1 MMTKYIFRGHI
12 VFKQCDLFII
22 LGKKGHIVTSMW
34 PFNFIVIVVKGEKSC
49 QLTINEK
56 HLVPNLAF

>member
-12 VFKQCDLFII
+12 EFKQCDLFII
-22 LGKKGHIVTSMW
+22 LGKKG

>member
-12 VFKQCDLFII
+12 EFKQCD
-22 LGKKGHIVTSMW
+22 